1 MYVVRKHALESGAA
15 MLRAIV
21 LIATAFLFAATS
33 PAAAQA
39 QVRTFG
45 QWRVQTRG
53 DFSEAFTKNESGFTF
68 GLICKGK
75 CNFYATLGKAC
86 ADGAK
91 YRAEATTQ
99 AGTKMVTLT
108 CVSDAKMNFFGID
121 ALEIAPLLRGD
132 SLRLTPQFS
141 KGRPTPYTYS
151 LIGAREAIAALT
163 DLPQQSQSSPS
174 GAQ

>member
-1 MYVVRKHALESGAA
+1 MFRMIA
-15 MLRAIV
+15 
-21 LIATAFLFAATS
+21 LIATAFLLTATS

-53 DFSEAFTKNESGFTF
+53 NFSDAFTKNESGFTF

-75 CNFYATLGKAC
+75 CNFYADLDKAC

-91 YRAEATTQ
+91 YPAEAITQ
-99 AGTKMVTLT
+99 AGRKMVTLT
-108 CVSDAKMNFFGID
+108 CFSDAKMNFFGID

-132 SLRLTPQFS
+132 SLKLTPQFS

-163 DLPQQSQSSPS
+163 DLPQQSKSSPD
-174 GAQ
+174 AQ